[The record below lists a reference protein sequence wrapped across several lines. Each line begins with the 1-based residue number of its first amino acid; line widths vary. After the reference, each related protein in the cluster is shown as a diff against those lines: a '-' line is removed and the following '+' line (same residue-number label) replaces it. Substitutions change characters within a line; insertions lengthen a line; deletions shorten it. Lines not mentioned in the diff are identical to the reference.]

1 MIKIV
6 TDSTAYLPE
15 ATVRQHDLRIVPL
28 CVHFGEEAFKEGVE
42 LSHEEFYARL
52 KAAPVLP
59 TTSQPSAGEFH
70 EVFKELVD
78 AGHEV
83 VVLTIS
89 SKLSGTWNSAMAA
102 KEMLPEAKICV
113 IDSLSTSIGL
123 QLMVGAAIEA
133 AAAISVIDS
142 LSTAIGLQLML
153 AAAVEAA
160 QAGASR
166 QEILDQVEEIKA
178 RIHVLFVVD
187 TLEYLAK
194 GGRIGNAKAF
204 MGTLLKVKPILVLQ
218 DGVIEPLE
226 QVRSKQKAQ
235 ARMLDLVEEY
245 VGGKGAQA
253 KVAICGA
260 LVPEEVNA
268 LSRDL
273 VGRLGCEQPSI
284 SEIGPVIGT
293 HTGPGVIGVAVYV

>member
-6 TDSTAYLPE
+6 TDSTAYMPE
-15 ATVRQHDLRIVPL
+15 SMVRQHDLRVVPL
-28 CVHFGEEAFKEGVE
+28 CVHFGEEEFREGVE
-42 LSHEEFYARL
+42 LSHKDFYARL

-59 TTSQPSAGEFH
+59 TTSQPSAGEFY

-83 VVLTIS
+83 VTLTIS

-102 KEMLPEAKICV
+102 KEMLP
-113 IDSLSTSIGL
+113 G
-123 QLMVGAAIEA
+123 
-133 AAAISVIDS
+133 AAISVIDS

-153 AAAVEAA
+153 VAVVEAIH
-160 QAGASR
+160 AGASR
-166 QEILDQVEEIKA
+166 EQIVDQVEEIKA
-178 RIHVLFVVD
+178 KIHVLFVVA

-218 DGVIEPLE
+218 DGAIEPLE

-235 ARMLDLVEEY
+235 ARMLELVDEY
-245 VGGKGAQA
+245 AGDKGAQA

-260 LVPEEVNA
+260 LVPDEVSA
-268 LSRDL
+268 LSREL
-273 VGRLGCEQPSI
+273 VGRLGCAQPLI